1 MTKLPNRKTKEE
13 ILFRRNYC
21 KHQLLGD
28 RDLLN
33 RVGKKILAG
42 PEQKLPLERRNFGNY
57 FLENEATWYIEHFT
71 SSCILFIALLD
82 KNIRNIKIENL
93 RKFQKKSERD
103 GLFRNYFREICKSYG
118 ILCSGSR
125 RDK

>member
-1 MTKLPNRKTKEE
+1 M
-13 ILFRRNYC
+13 
-21 KHQLLGD
+21 LGD
-28 RDLLN
+28 RDLSN
-33 RVGKKILAG
+33 PVGKKILAG

-93 RKFQKKSERD
+93 RKFQKKNRNEMDFSGIISE
-103 GLFRNYFREICKSYG
+103 KSVRATKFCAPV
-118 ILCSGSR
+118 LEETNGSST
-125 RDK
+125 